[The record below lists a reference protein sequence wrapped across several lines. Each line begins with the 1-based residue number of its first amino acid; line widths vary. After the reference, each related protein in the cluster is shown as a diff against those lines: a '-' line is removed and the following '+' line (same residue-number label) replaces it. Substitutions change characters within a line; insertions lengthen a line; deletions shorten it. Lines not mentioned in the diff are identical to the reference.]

1 MGDWIKTGGLWKSTG
16 ARCLVFGHDRM
27 GTNPAP
33 DTMSTYLNMINSW
46 QPPPTLQSCNGHAS
60 YHSGETITGHT
71 SSYTRFNDGSCCNH
85 SSGHDDHCGFEE
97 HGASCIHFVGINCT
111 VTTSSR
117 RHSEGASSVPDSTH
131 IKLPS
136 SLSSLLPSSS
146 PSPAAD
152 TRMDLFETRLNN
164 FREALNNL
172 TASYSSSPP
181 PPEIVDVDV
190 SANTARSSSSNDE
203 GWIIGVSVGGA
214 VCLIMIV
221 SAYFLGRHSAKEA
234 CKEAYAASGRPSVRR
249 VQMKDAT
256 VTSATV
262 TSTSTDTEIA

>member
-1 MGDWIKTGGLWKSTG
+1 MAMIAGGFGLNGGQQRHGGQTRHTFSNIVFLKQTSATAQTLHYNIVERYFRGVAIDGSSFLYRLDWIKTSGLWKSTG

-46 QPPPTLQSCNGHAS
+46 QPPPLQSCNGHAS
-60 YHSGETITGHT
+60 FHSGETITGHT
-71 SSYTRFNDGSCCNH
+71 SSYTRLNDGSCCNH

-136 SLSSLLPSSS
+136 SPSSLLPSSS
-146 PSPAAD
+146 PSSFP
-152 TRMDLFETRLNN
+152 
-164 FREALNNL
+164 
-172 TASYSSSPP
+172 
-181 PPEIVDVDV
+181 
-190 SANTARSSSSNDE
+190 
-203 GWIIGVSVGGA
+203 
-214 VCLIMIV
+214 
-221 SAYFLGRHSAKEA
+221 
-234 CKEAYAASGRPSVRR
+234 
-249 VQMKDAT
+249 
-256 VTSATV
+256 
-262 TSTSTDTEIA
+262 